1 MTKKLDKLL
10 EQREK
15 INARIQ
21 KARARE
27 TAQKRK
33 EDTRRK
39 ILLGA
44 LVIEMMDKGELD
56 DEIIMKRLEGF
67 LTRDIDR
74 KLFDFPVQGDD
85 KKESDLTATTQGKK
99 PKSSKKSASSKGAKK
114 ESSESQ
120 SSEGKLAD
128 LIRTE
133 VEGTSVKIV
142 LEEYPSD
149 QKMAI
154 LRTVR
159 EVTNLGLK
167 EAKDLIE
174 STPCV
179 IKKMTQ
185 SSADGAK
192 KELEKLG
199 AKVTLKVEG

>member
-1 MTKKLDKLL
+1 MTKKLEKLL

-56 DEIIMKRLEGF
+56 DGVIMKRLEGF

-74 KLFDFPVQGDD
+74 KLFDFPVQGDSDSTETTSD
-85 KKESDLTATTQGKK
+85 KKPT
-99 PKSSKKSASSKGAKK
+99 SSKKTTESKGAKK
-114 ESSESQ
+114 GSSASQ
-120 SSEGKLAD
+120 SSEGKIAD

-133 VEGTSVKIV
+133 VEGSSVEII

-179 IKKMTQ
+179 IHKTTQ

-192 KELEKLG
+192 KKLEKFG
-199 AKVTLKVEG
+199 AKVSLKVDS